1 MNLERIPAETLNYM
15 VLGFSVILGVMA
27 LYILS
32 LAIRFRA
39 LYRDAML
46 LRDLEGNTEQA
57 G

>member
-1 MNLERIPAETLNYM
+1 
-15 VLGFSVILGVMA
+15 MA